1 MSENTYEK
9 LISKVKRVDYIVGPE
24 MKFVVQDRVKK
35 THKSELEKICGCSG
49 SSTVTC
55 EEYNLSLLAD
65 FLYNLE
71 KQASQNATIGTP
83 NALALYF
90 KRKKTTDFIA
100 TDDSGKKY
108 ITLTAEGVALFRD
121 IWNSGREVCYDDH
134 LIPFSKLE
142 GEGYNL
148 IRESVDTTRDG
159 KPVFENQAT
168 LVKKENNHP
177 SLLLQNKYGSI
188 GLTDDVAPDETVTGS
203 RRSIKGSYLTRNKS

>member
-9 LISKVKRVDYIVGPE
+9 LVSKVKEVDYIVGPG
-24 MKFVVQDRVKK
+24 MRFVVQDSVKK
-35 THKSELEKICGCSG
+35 THKSELEKICSCSG

-65 FLYNLE
+65 FIYNLE

-83 NALALYF
+83 NPLALYF
-90 KRKKTTDFIA
+90 KKKKATDFIA

-108 ITLTAEGVALFRD
+108 ITLTAEGVVLFRD

-148 IRESVDTTRDG
+148 IKETVDITRDG

-168 LVKKENNHP
+168 LVKKEVSHP
-177 SLLLQNKYGSI
+177 SLLLQNKYGSL
-188 GLTDDVAPDETVTGS
+188 GPTDDSAPDESVTGS
-203 RRSIKGSYLTRNKS
+203 RRPIKGSYLTGRKS